1 MSRFAFVINFQ
12 YVLKV
17 NGVTIV
23 LGPVAVSQPTPE
35 RVMESLVPVIVSMVG
50 LAVTVMLISMNV
62 VTLPFTSV
70 RTTQSVRTPMDHS
83 TANVIVATLR
93 QKMPLV
99 KVFVLL
105 LLIFVTLFFHENICW
120 FVHHGGQSCDAQMFI
135 SHFYDS

>member
-1 MSRFAFVINFQ
+1 MLLERLGTFSMSRFAFVIYFQ

-17 NGVTIV
+17 TGVTIV

-70 RTTQSVRTPMDHS
+70 WTTQSVRTPMDRS
-83 TANVIVATLR
+83 TANVIAATLR

-120 FVHHGGQSCDAQMFI
+120 FVHYGG
-135 SHFYDS
+135 